1 MNEPL
6 EIEVKYLLYDI
17 TAIRNKILNA
27 GWTSLGRNFESNIR
41 FEDPENG
48 LNEKKQLLRLRQ
60 DCKTTLTFKS
70 HVPLENP
77 RYKILKELEVEVSC
91 FHTMRSI
98 LTALG
103 FHEEQVYEKWRE
115 TFQADN
121 ALICLDQMP
130 FADFIEIEGE
140 TNDIDSISQ
149 HLGFA
154 PSQAITANYLEI
166 FSHIKNMEN
175 LDFTDV
181 TFKNFQ
187 GVTGDFIKHIRT
199 FEATSIS

>member
-17 TAIRNKILNA
+17 TAIRNKILDA
-27 GWTSLGRNFESNIR
+27 GWVSLGRNFESNIR
-41 FEDPENG
+41 FEDSLNG
-48 LNEKKQLLRLRQ
+48 LKEKKQLLRLRQ
-60 DCKTTLTFKS
+60 DCKSTLTFKS
-70 HVPLENP
+70 HVPFEDP

-115 TFQADN
+115 TFQAGT

-130 FADFIEIEGE
+130 FADFIEIEGG

-149 HLGFA
+149 ILGFTPA
-154 PSQAITANYLEI
+154 QAITANYLEI
-166 FSHIKNMEN
+166 FSYIKNMEN

-187 GVTGDFIKHIRT
+187 GATGDFIKHIRS
-199 FEATSIS
+199 FESTSIS